1 MTKPFNFIKPSYLWG
16 KGEFGIHLTTWNYCE
31 VTDQS
36 CSSYLWWC
44 CKTLGEFTENIF
56 KSLLDNICSSFL
68 TYWQSTAK
76 TDDLLQTQFEEI
88 LSSFIDWFGRT
99 RETGEKVEE
108 GVNCISV
115 ETEVGEV
122 DYKGTRNKDRALRN
136 TITEWRL
143 KIGMWFTAKCTVVII
158 PFDADLFGRIE
169 RMVVSKLP

>member
-1 MTKPFNFIKPSYLWG
+1 M
-16 KGEFGIHLTTWNYCE
+16 
-31 VTDQS
+31 
-36 CSSYLWWC
+36 
-44 CKTLGEFTENIF
+44 
-56 KSLLDNICSSFL
+56 
-68 TYWQSTAK
+68 
-76 TDDLLQTQFEEI
+76 
-88 LSSFIDWFGRT
+88 SSFIDWFGRT

-122 DYKGTRNKDRALRN
+122 DYKGTSNKDRALRN

-143 KIGMWFTAKCTVVII
+143 KIGMWFTAECTVVII